1 MSLTEQIFAQA
12 SLLVQD
18 LEGTDQELLKLFCQS
33 AAAYLKAKLRPGL
46 EPEDLKADF
55 VAAASLYAVAALS
68 ETGEQGRIDQFTAG
82 DLTLRRSSGNAAACC
97 LRYQAELMM
106 LPYTQ
111 GALAFMGV

>member
-1 MSLTEQIFAQA
+1 MTLTDQIYAQA
-12 SLLVQD
+12 ALLVRD
-18 LEGTDQELLKLFCQS
+18 LEDADQALLELLCQS

-68 ETGEQGRIDQFTAG
+68 EAGEQGQFDQFTAG

-111 GALAFMGV
+111 DAFAFMGV